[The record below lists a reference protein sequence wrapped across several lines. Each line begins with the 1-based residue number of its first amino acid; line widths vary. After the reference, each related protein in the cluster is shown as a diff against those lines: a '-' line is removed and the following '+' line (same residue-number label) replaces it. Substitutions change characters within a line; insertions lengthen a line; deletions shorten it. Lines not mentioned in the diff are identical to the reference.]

1 MPASSSQSAGAPA
14 SPLRSVFA
22 ALEKKY
28 PQYHSSFEQAH
39 KAAVQASSALD
50 AAAPYFSQV
59 SGYTQTAKEQ
69 AAKYRLEEFVPML
82 IGLALCF
89 FGGSYTML
97 IAVVETVRLL
107 CWEDLRK
114 SFGVLKRNYE
124 VAAEQNR
131 KDNLVDAD
139 GNGIA
144 DVEEINRNELFSR
157 KAALFMKS
165 VDIEAVQTAARTIG
179 AALLSV
185 IAALRVKLARSLA
198 LGGSLA
204 NMAKEYIHLEQ
215 WLTEVLPPDTKKWAG
230 VLSNT
235 IVGTAT
241 MTLATMLSGII
252 SIVHCCIRGSDMFV
266 HHAVRI
272 ARERGLLED
281 NISMESTKA
290 KALVAVVAAMGFF
303 WQVSHSDAQPFPIN
317 ILLLPLS
324 ILEFLLNIVVNVF
337 LFAAP

>member
-1 MPASSSQSAGAPA
+1 MPASSSA
-14 SPLRSVFA
+14 SPSSPLQSVFG

-28 PQYHSSFEQAH
+28 PKYHSQLEQAH

-50 AAAPYFSQV
+50 KVAPYFSHA
-59 SGYTQTAKEQ
+59 SDYAAKAQEQ
-69 AAKYRLEEFVPML
+69 ANKYRLEELVPMG

-107 CWEDLRK
+107 CWEELRR
-114 SFGVLKRNYE
+114 SFAVLKSNYE

-131 KDNLVDAD
+131 KDNLIDAD
-139 GNGIA
+139 GNGVA
-144 DVEEINRNELFSR
+144 DVAEIDRKELFSR

-165 VDIEAVQTAARTIG
+165 VDIEAVQTAARTI
-179 AALLSV
+179 AAAFMSV
-185 IAALRVKLARSLA
+185 VAALRVRLARSLS

-204 NMAKEYIHLEQ
+204 NMAKEYLHLEQ
-215 WLTEVLPPDTKKWAG
+215 NVSEVLPPDMKKWAG
-230 VLSNT
+230 VLSNL
-235 IVGTAT
+235 IVGFVA
-241 MTLATMLSGII
+241 MTLATLLGGII
-252 SIVHCCIRGSDMFV
+252 NIVHSCIRGSDMFV
-266 HHAVRI
+266 QHAVRV

-317 ILLLPLS
+317 VLLFPFNVF
-324 ILEFLLNIVVNVF
+324 EFILNIVVNGF
-337 LFAAP
+337 LFTIP